1 MNKNFFRTALV
12 AAAASMAFVSSA
24 AYAQRQQSFTSF
36 LLQPLGKVYDD
47 TTSGTVASQTT
58 EQADACKGCWIE
70 IESMVFTGAADH
82 DWFNPNNWSA
92 GRVPGP
98 ADNVILDGT
107 DYAVIDA
114 AANRAGTHV
123 QFNKLT
129 VRDAAVFEAR
139 NGAVVQT
146 QEQVAHDNGQIL
158 FRGSADIGETLIVG
172 GRSES
177 STTAASVSEV
187 VVTRLELNPT
197 SQNKRTTVLKSSFEA
212 MTEVDVGLGGNT
224 PAGIGDVNSDGV
236 PDVIAGPGT
245 YATMVADTLVL
256 GGELRLS
263 TYYGF
268 QPLHGD
274 TFQIMTANR
283 TRDGEFD
290 GLPEG
295 GYVGCMD
302 QNVCLRI
309 SYRGGD
315 GNDVVLSAENT
326 DPATAL
332 LIGLLVPAIQQV
344 IATPTVEQTREHIL
358 LARQVG
364 VPVLEETASKLPA
377 PTTPISTP
385 PPPTK

>member
-1 MNKNFFRTALV
+1 MLRNMTPGQIEAEINSADNRYYTA
-12 AAAASMAFVSSA
+12 
-24 AYAQRQQSFTSF
+24 QN
-36 LLQPLGKVYDD
+36 LGLDREPTQD
-47 TTSGTVASQTT
+47 ELTRL
-58 EQADACKGCWIE
+58 D
-70 IESMVFTGAADH
+70 
-82 DWFNPNNWSA
+82 A
-92 GRVPGP
+92 GR
-98 ADNVILDGT
+98 AL
-107 DYAVIDA
+107 YW
-114 AANRAGTHV
+114 
-123 QFNKLT
+123 L
-129 VRDAAVFEAR
+129 
-139 NGAVVQT
+139 
-146 QEQVAHDNGQIL
+146 
-158 FRGSADIGETLIVG
+158 
-172 GRSES
+172 
-177 STTAASVSEV
+177 
-187 VVTRLELNPT
+187 
-197 SQNKRTTVLKSSFEA
+197 
-212 MTEVDVGLGGNT
+212 
-224 PAGIGDVNSDGV
+224 
-236 PDVIAGPGT
+236 
-245 YATMVADTLVL
+245 ATMVADTLVL

-344 IATPTVEQTREHIL
+344 ITTPTVEQTREHIL

-364 VPVLEETASKLPA
+364 VPVVEETESKLPA
-377 PTTPISTP
+377 PTTPISAP

>member
-1 MNKNFFRTALV
+1 MNTTFFRTTLI
-12 AAAASMAFVSSA
+12 AAAASAAFVSPAASA
-24 AYAQRQQSFTSF
+24 QSFTSF
-36 LLQPLGKVYDD
+36 LLQPLGKVYDE
-47 TTSGTVASQTT
+47 TTSSALSSQTT

-98 ADNVILDGT
+98 GDDVILDGS
-107 DYAVIDA
+107 DYVVIDA
-114 AANRAGTHV
+114 AANRAGTQV

-129 VRDAAVFEAR
+129 VRDNAVFEAR

-146 QEQVAHDNGQIL
+146 QEQVAHDRGQII
-158 FRGSADIGETLIVG
+158 FRGSADIGDTLIVG
-172 GRSES
+172 GSSES
-177 STTAASVSEV
+177 STSAPSLSEI
-187 VVTRLELNPT
+187 VVTKLELNPT
-197 SQNKRTTVLKSSFEA
+197 AQSKRTTILKSSFNA
-212 MTEVDVGLGGNT
+212 TTEVNVGLGGTT
-224 PAGIGDVNSDGV
+224 PASSGDVDSDGV
-236 PDVIAGPGT
+236 PDIIVGPGT

-268 QPLHGD
+268 QPQDGD
-274 TFQIMTANR
+274 TFQIMTASR

-295 GYVGCMD
+295 GYVGCTG

-344 IATPTVEQTREHIL
+344 VTTPTVASGF
-358 LARQVG
+358 ARARALIDGEVN
-364 VPVLEETASKLPA
+364 VDP
-377 PTTPISTP
+377 
-385 PPPTK
+385 